1 MSQRAVTIHCL
12 LSFFLLLLSVRA
24 APVDVGI
31 NDEDISQPISDNFT
45 TIRNNSESSLS
56 EIRKNIT
63 EPRSFTTAPPT
74 LGTTPTTQKED
85 APLIIPSNESGV
97 KVDRSN
103 PKSPMFLLY
112 EVERDVQHLSLEDID
127 YVLELGTDIF
137 SYSLADKLGYLE
149 EENDPHISVIEANK
163 EKLIEKLKNIKQKL
177 SPKSITRTSVVPVI
191 PTTPAKTEEP
201 ENGILKSK
209 IAYDVTTRIHK
220 LSLEAVESLL
230 GFDPELGG
238 LPYALSDELGYN
250 ADENDVYFQYLASKE
265 DSVLR
270 GILEMEKERKLD
282 DKMNPSLTDLSDNP
296 TSTETPEDLSIDT
309 TPSDSPGNNGESDD
323 GDRNIEISPING
335 NSNENEG
342 NGNNNEIQPI
352 NGDENVDKDDGS
364 KNIEISPINGEDENT
379 DVGGE
384 EFTESNEEEYPD
396 EIDYKLF
403 DEMMTNKDFLDFIYQ
418 SEPEIY
424 NELQEEVVDED
435 TLAELLE
442 EYREWIELDM
452 DGKGD
457 DFSEGEGALE
467 PWNETELEEED
478 GLVEGIDEGKEG
490 SIEVEVNVNLME
502 GNENVQFVDSEEG
515 DDYEGM
521 LVSFVII
528 ATV

>member
-1 MSQRAVTIHCL
+1 M
-12 LSFFLLLLSVRA
+12 
-24 APVDVGI
+24 DVGT
-31 NDEDISQPISDNFT
+31 NDQGLSQPVSDNFT
-45 TIRNNSESSLS
+45 TIRNDPESSSS
-56 EIRKNIT
+56 EIRENIT
-63 EPRSFTTAPPT
+63 EPRYSTTAPPT
-74 LGTTPTTQKED
+74 LDTSPTTQKED
-85 APLIIPSNESGV
+85 APPIIPSNEIGV
-97 KVDRSN
+97 KVDRSK

-127 YVLELGTDIF
+127 YVFELGTDIF

-177 SPKSITRTSVVPVI
+177 SPKSITTTTSVVPII
-191 PTTPAKTEEP
+191 PTTPAKTVEP
-201 ENGILKSK
+201 ENSILKSK

-220 LSLEAVESLL
+220 LSLEAVERLL
-230 GFDPELGG
+230 DFDPEMGG

-250 ADENDVYFQYLASKE
+250 ADENDMYFQYLASKE

-282 DKMNPSLTDLSDNP
+282 DNMNPSLTDLSDNP
-296 TSTETPEDLSIDT
+296 IDTETPEELSIDT
-309 TPSDSPGNNGESDD
+309 TPSDSPGNHGESDD

-335 NSNENEG
+335 NSDENEG
-342 NGNNNEIQPI
+342 NGNNNIEIQPI
-352 NGDENVDKDDGS
+352 NGDENVDKDDGI
-364 KNIEISPINGEDENT
+364 KNIEISPINGEDKNT
-379 DVGGE
+379 DIGGE

-424 NELQEEVVDED
+424 NELQEDVVDEE
-435 TLAELLE
+435 TLAALLE

-467 PWNETELEEED
+467 PWNETELEEEN
-478 GLVEGIDEGKEG
+478 GLVDGIDEGKEG

-521 LVSFVII
+521 LVSLVI
-528 ATV
+528 ATA